1 MQNYGVGEFFRGAI
15 GLVLAGTSAA
25 KGGVGLLGKA
35 DPSGKRRMRDD
46 NVFCWSGNFRLQAM
60 RIAAKPAG
68 RCLRCGVVVL
78 WRGLDGEIYF

>member
-1 MQNYGVGEFFRGAI
+1 VQNYGVGEFFRGAI

-46 NVFCWSGNFRLQAM
+46 NVFCWSGNLRLQAM

-68 RCLRCGVVVL
+68 DVCDV
-78 WRGLDGEIYF
+78 GLLCFGAD